1 METLSCRIE
10 LGSSE
15 SGTKSLK
22 PSTSLKIGAFLVS
35 LFNYF
40 GELPMTNKYLAA
52 DYAAT
57 EISFGYV
64 QALRG
69 EVDPSHCGYFVS
81 LSQMEKSGWRNI
93 DPSQL
98 TTYTFNSGTTEVGML
113 LKQPRMVLTPISQ
126 LGMFDRTASA
136 KTESLVVVGNWNRD
150 LKGNPDIGNFQ
161 VYLVVF
167 LDEQNQQLH
176 DIPLKLTAKGSHQAS
191 LAEQWQKSCTAV
203 ALAHSKAM
211 GVPFRP
217 RNEIYNALCVF
228 VPVITRKLVG
238 ESKKSPACYIDGFDK
253 PTTDNWQ
260 KFFLGNQEDIADA
273 VVGMMNPQPR
283 TRLVSAQSFA
293 LTPHVEPEA
302 VDPKALPA
310 APATYPKTR
319 ATFPSGEEIDVQ
331 SSIVPSVEDGDD
343 RIPF

>member
-1 METLSCRIE
+1 
-10 LGSSE
+10 
-15 SGTKSLK
+15 
-22 PSTSLKIGAFLVS
+22 
-35 LFNYF
+35 
-40 GELPMTNKYLAA
+40 MTNKYLTA

-64 QALRG
+64 LALRG
-69 EVDPSHCGYFVS
+69 EVDPTHCGYFVP

-93 DPSQL
+93 DLSQL
-98 TTYTFNSGTTEVGML
+98 TTYTFNGGGSEVGL
-113 LKQPRMVLTPISQ
+113 LLVQPRMVLTPVSQ

-150 LKGNPDIGNFQ
+150 LKGNPEIGNFQ
-161 VYLVVF
+161 VFLVVF
-167 LDEQNQQLH
+167 LDEQNQPLH
-176 DIPLKLTAKGSHQAS
+176 DIPVKLTAKGSHQGS
-191 LAEQWQKSCTAV
+191 LAEHWQKSCTAV
-203 ALAHSKAM
+203 ALAHSQAM
-211 GVPFRP
+211 GIPFRP

-228 VPVITRKLVG
+228 VPKIVRKLVG
-238 ESKKSPACYIDGFDK
+238 ESKKSPACYIDGFVQ
-253 PTTDNWQ
+253 PTVDNWCD
-260 KFFLGNQEDIADA
+260 FFLGNYEDLANA

-302 VDPKALPA
+302 VEPKALPA

-319 ATFPSGEEIDVQ
+319 ATFPSEAVDVQ
-331 SSIVPSVEDGDD
+331 SSIVPCDDGDD

>member
-1 METLSCRIE
+1 LEN
-10 LGSSE
+10 
-15 SGTKSLK
+15 
-22 PSTSLKIGAFLVS
+22 F
-35 LFNYF
+35 
-40 GELPMTNKYLAA
+40 MTNKYLAA

-57 EISFGYV
+57 EISFGSV

-69 EVDPSHCGYFVS
+69 EVDPSHCGYFVP
-81 LSQMEKSGWRNI
+81 LSQMFKSGWRNI

-98 TTYTFNSGTTEVGML
+98 TTYTFNDGGTEVGML
-113 LKQPRMVLTPISQ
+113 LKQPRMVMTPISQ
-126 LGMFDRTASA
+126 LGMFDRIASS
-136 KTESLVVVGNWNRD
+136 KTGSLVVIGNWNRD

-167 LDEQNQQLH
+167 VNEQNQQLH

-191 LAEQWQKSCTAV
+191 LAEHWQKSCTAV

-228 VPVITRKLVG
+228 VPAIVRKLVG
-238 ESKKSPACYIDGFDK
+238 SSKKSPVCYVGGFVQ
-253 PTTDNWQ
+253 PTADNWQ
-260 KFFLGNQEDIADA
+260 KFFLGNQEDVANA

-283 TRLVSAQSFA
+283 MRLLNAQSFA
-293 LTPHVEPEA
+293 LTPNVEPEA

-310 APATYPKTR
+310 APETYPQT
-319 ATFPSGEEIDVQ
+319 AIFPSGEAIDVRA
-331 SSIVPSVEDGDD
+331 SIVPSVDDGDD

>member
-1 METLSCRIE
+1 
-10 LGSSE
+10 
-15 SGTKSLK
+15 
-22 PSTSLKIGAFLVS
+22 
-35 LFNYF
+35 
-40 GELPMTNKYLAA
+40 MTNKYLTP

-69 EVDPSHCGYFVS
+69 EVDSAHCGYFIP

-93 DPSQL
+93 DPAKL
-98 TTYTFNSGTTEVGML
+98 IEYTFNSGTTEVGML
-113 LKQPRMVLTPISQ
+113 LKQPRMVMTPISQ

-150 LKGNPDIGNFQ
+150 LKGNPDVSNFQ

-167 LDEQNQQLH
+167 LDDQNQPLH

-203 ALAHSKAM
+203 ALAHSQAI

-238 ESKKSPACYIDGFDK
+238 DTKKSPACYIEDFNK
-253 PTTDNWQ
+253 PTADNWTEY
-260 KFFLGNQEDIADA
+260 FLGNQEDIADA
-273 VVGMMNPQPR
+273 VVSMMNPQPR
-283 TRLVSAQSFA
+283 KQLVSAQSFA
-293 LTPHVEPEA
+293 LSPHLEAEAIEPQ
-302 VDPKALPA
+302 PQLPA

-319 ATFPSGEEIDVQ
+319 ATLAATNAIDVQ
-331 SSIVPSVEDGDD
+331 SSAIDDSED

>member
-1 METLSCRIE
+1 M
-10 LGSSE
+10 
-15 SGTKSLK
+15 
-22 PSTSLKIGAFLVS
+22 
-35 LFNYF
+35 N
-40 GELPMTNKYLAA
+40 NKYLTP

-69 EVDPSHCGYFVS
+69 EVDSAHCGYFIP

-93 DPSQL
+93 DPAKL
-98 TTYTFNSGTTEVGML
+98 IEYTFNSGTTEVGML
-113 LKQPRMVLTPISQ
+113 LKQPRMVMTPMSQ

-150 LKGNPDIGNFQ
+150 LKGNPDVSNFQ

-167 LDEQNQQLH
+167 LDDQNQPLH

-191 LAEQWQKSCTAV
+191 LAEQLQKSCTAV
-203 ALAHSKAM
+203 ALAHSQAM

-238 ESKKSPACYIDGFDK
+238 DTKKSPACYIEDFNK
-253 PTTDNWQ
+253 PTADNWTEY
-260 KFFLGNQEDIADA
+260 FLGNQEDIADA

-283 TRLVSAQSFA
+283 TRLVSAHSFA
-293 LTPHVEPEA
+293 LTPHTEPEA
-302 VDPKALPA
+302 IDPQHQV
-310 APATYPKTR
+310 APATYPKTY
-319 ATFPSGEEIDVQ
+319 ATLSASDAINIQ
-331 SSIVPSVEDGDD
+331 SSIVSSHEDGEDH
-343 RIPF
+343 IPF